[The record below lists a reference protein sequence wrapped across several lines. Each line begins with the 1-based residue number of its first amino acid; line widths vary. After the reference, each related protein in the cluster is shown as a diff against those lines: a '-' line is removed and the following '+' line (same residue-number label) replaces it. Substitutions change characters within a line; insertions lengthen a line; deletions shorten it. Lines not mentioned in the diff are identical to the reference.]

1 MNKSSSSNVLV
12 ISKTPPLYDRNSADL
27 RLFQILKLLAGSHHV
42 DFLSTW
48 HAVLHRF
55 KERPV
60 SYVVRD
66 GTFSHE
72 DLEFLDDDYLEDLR
86 ELGVHTLNQGKPI
99 PFTIRPTND
108 YDIRPFLE
116 GKRYDIIWIEYFYQ
130 ADQYLPV
137 IRQLQPWAEVIVDS
151 VDLHFL
157 RQERQCRYLESQVTY
172 SINAEQEKKP
182 LGESDRKST
191 RLNSSH

>member
-12 ISKTPPLYDRNSADL
+12 ISKTPPLYDRYSADL

-86 ELGVHTLNQGKPI
+86 ELGVHTLNQGKQI
-99 PFTIRPTND
+99 GR
-108 YDIRPFLE
+108 
-116 GKRYDIIWIEYFYQ
+116 
-130 ADQYLPV
+130 AHV
-137 IRQLQPWAEVIVDS
+137 
-151 VDLHFL
+151 
-157 RQERQCRYLESQVTY
+157 
-172 SINAEQEKKP
+172 
-182 LGESDRKST
+182 
-191 RLNSSH
+191 